1 MYKRKPDRADI
12 SVSVVRI
19 RGNVNSSHK
28 SGSGSKF
35 EFTKEQNGDKAANRD
50 LLQRGIK
57 AFFAAV
63 HWRSE
68 IPKIQ
73 WIIRQVC
80 VDQNIA
86 ETKRTMNHQSVSNRL
101 LPQALPR
108 NLIIWENLHRV
119 LGLLKA
125 VANLIMPHKSPKSQF
140 SSWINQL
147 AESAMQIC
155 SKQVGTKIKP

>member
-1 MYKRKPDRADI
+1 MYKRKPDRADN

-80 VDQNIA
+80 DQIVA
-86 ETKRTMNHQSVSNRL
+86 GTKTMNHQSVLNRL

-108 NLIIWENLHRV
+108 NLIIWENMH
-119 LGLLKA
+119 KA
-125 VANLIMPHKSPKSQF
+125 ILVN
-140 SSWINQL
+140 
-147 AESAMQIC
+147 
-155 SKQVGTKIKP
+155 